1 MTFSNESTSAVVLKF
16 RDLFSARESK
26 LALEGVGGLA
36 MAAILLL
43 FIKTQKLNSSKT
55 RTDSN

>member
-43 FIKTQKLNSSKT
+43 FIKTQKLYPSKNQ
-55 RTDSN
+55 DLL